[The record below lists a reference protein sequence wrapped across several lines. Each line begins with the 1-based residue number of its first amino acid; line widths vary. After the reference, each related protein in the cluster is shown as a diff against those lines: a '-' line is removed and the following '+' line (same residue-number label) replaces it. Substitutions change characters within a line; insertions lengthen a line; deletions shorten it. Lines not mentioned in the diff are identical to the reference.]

1 MIDFLEFFTP
11 QTVFIGKWGT
21 KFNFF
26 LDFFPNFLTSNGQK
40 NNQICIKMTKFIFK
54 RSNLNSNRSIRS

>member
-21 KFNFF
+21 KFNF

-40 NNQICIKMTKFIFK
+40 KQ
-54 RSNLNSNRSIRS
+54 SNLY

>member
-11 QTVFIGKWGT
+11 QTVFIGKWDT

-26 LDFFPNFLTSNGQK
+26 RFFSKFFNLKWSKK

>member
-11 QTVFIGKWGT
+11 QTVFIGKWVQ
-21 KFNFF
+21 NLIF
-26 LDFFPNFLTSNGQK
+26 LDFSEFFNLKWSKK